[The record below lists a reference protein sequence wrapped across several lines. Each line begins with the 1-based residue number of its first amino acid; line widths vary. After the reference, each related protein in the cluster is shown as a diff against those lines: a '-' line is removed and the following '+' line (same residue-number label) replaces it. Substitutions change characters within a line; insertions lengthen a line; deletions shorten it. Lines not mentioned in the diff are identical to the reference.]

1 MNEHPFP
8 KEKTKQC
15 DSCHYCERKKTVS
28 KVSKVVGTAAVGF
41 GLGATAGLA
50 TLSAAVTAGV
60 AVPAI
65 LLLESFGL
73 PGAAIGFIK
82 GLKK

>member
-1 MNEHPFP
+1 
-8 KEKTKQC
+8 
-15 DSCHYCERKKTVS
+15 
-28 KVSKVVGTAAVGF
+28 VGL
-41 GLGATAGLA
+41 GLGATAGLT

-65 LLLESFGL
+65 LLLETFGL
-73 PGAAIGFIK
+73 TGAAVGFIK